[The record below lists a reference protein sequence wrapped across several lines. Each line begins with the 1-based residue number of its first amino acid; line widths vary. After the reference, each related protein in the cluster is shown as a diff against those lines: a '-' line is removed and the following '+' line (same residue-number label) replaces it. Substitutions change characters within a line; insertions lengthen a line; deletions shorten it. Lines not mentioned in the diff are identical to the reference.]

1 KSEGNFLRLQTLL
14 DKGYDALD
22 YRFFLLGG
30 HYRKKIFFSYDAMDS
45 AKNGRMSLVQ
55 KIVKIADK
63 GKIALSAGK
72 SYGKGEA
79 DLRAGLSENAVVHLD
94 AFRSALENDLL
105 MPVAL
110 SQLNKVLKD
119 SAISPNEA
127 LELVDRMDSVLGLKL
142 LETAA
147 NAQKDAANLKASL
160 LPNHSD
166 DPEALEIDALVAERT
181 AAKKNKEYSKADE
194 IRNCLKERGIIIIDT
209 PDGSVWKRDS
219 L

>member
-1 KSEGNFLRLQTLL
+1 
-14 DKGYDALD
+14 
-22 YRFFLLGG
+22 
-30 HYRKKIFFSYDAMDS
+30 
-45 AKNGRMSLVQ
+45 
-55 KIVKIADK
+55 
-63 GKIALSAGK
+63 
-72 SYGKGEA
+72 
-79 DLRAGLSENAVVHLD
+79 
-94 AFRSALENDLL
+94 

-147 NAQKDAANLKASL
+147 NVQKDAANLKASL

-194 IRNCLKERGIIIIDT
+194 IRNRLKERGIIIIDT
-209 PDGSVWKRDS
+209 PEGSVWKRDS